1 MIKIKRGL
9 NLPIDGKPS
18 SEISEPVKTSKVAL
32 LGVDF
37 PGLRPTMQV
46 EVGDTVKKGQVLFEN
61 KKNPGVLFTAPEAGK
76 VIEIN
81 RGEKRAFLSL
91 VIETDPSVG
100 SVTFDSYKSG
110 EIKNLAKDKVQDL
123 LVKSGTWTYLR
134 TRPFAKTPQIGSQPK
149 AIFVTAMD
157 TNPLA
162 PDAAL
167 IIKANEQAFLD
178 GVAALSRLAP
188 KVYVCKGE
196 GSLPVSDIEN
206 VKEETFIGPHPAGLA
221 GTHIHFLEGAS
232 LTNVV
237 WYINYQDVIAIGNLF
252 TTGQLDNT
260 RYISVAGPLVRDA
273 QIIPTYKG
281 ACVSELVSTNILP
294 GRVED
299 QRIISGSVLYGRKAE
314 GAFDYVGCFTNQI
327 SVVAEG
333 RQQEFLGWVMPGF
346 KKFSISRTFVGPFFA
361 KHFKFDTGL
370 NGGRRAI
377 IPFSSFDSVM
387 PMDIIPSL
395 LLRSLAILDTDEA
408 QNLGCLELDEE
419 DLALCTYVDPCKGE
433 FGPLLRRCLDKIELE
448 G

>member
-9 NLPIDGKPS
+9 DLPIDGKPDPS
-18 SEISEPVKTSKVAL
+18 IKAPINTAKVAV

-37 PGLRPTMQV
+37 PGLKPTMLV
-46 EVGDTVKKGQVLFEN
+46 EVGDTVKKGQPLFED

-91 VIETDPSVG
+91 VIETDPSQGAVE
-100 SVTFDSYKSG
+100 FKSYQS
-110 EIKNLAKDKVQDL
+110 KDIEKLDKEAVQDQ
-123 LVKSGTWTYLR
+123 LVKSGAWTFLR
-134 TRPFAKTPQIGSQPK
+134 TRPFAKTPKIGSEPN

-162 PDAAL
+162 PDAGL
-167 IIKANEQAFLD
+167 IIKANEKAFLD
-178 GVAALSRLAP
+178 GVAVLSRLT
-188 KVYVCKGE
+188 KVVYVCKGE
-196 GSLPVSDIEN
+196 GSLPLSNLPN
-206 VKEETFIGPHPAGLA
+206 VKEETFVGPHPAGLA

-232 LTNVV
+232 LSNMV

-252 TTGQLDNT
+252 TSGKVFNT
-260 RYISVAGPLVRDA
+260 RFVSIAGPG
-273 QIIPTYKG
+273 IIESKIVPTCKG
-281 ACVSELVSTNILP
+281 ACVSELVAANLKE
-294 GRVED
+294 GE

-314 GAFDYVGCFTNQI
+314 GAFDYLGCFTNQ
-327 SVVAEG
+327 VTALLEG
-333 RQQEFLGWVMPGF
+333 RQQEFMGWVMPGF
-346 KKFSISRTFVGPFFA
+346 KKFSISRTFVGPFLA
-361 KHFKFDTGL
+361 KKFKFDTGV
-370 NGGRRAI
+370 NGGKRAI
-377 IPFSSFDSVM
+377 IPFYSFTRIM

-419 DLALCTYVDPCKGE
+419 DLALCTYVDPCKGD